1 MFGMNM
7 DIGID
12 LGTANVLVY
21 VKNKGIVLREPSVV
35 AVDKDSGKI
44 LAIGEDAKRMLG
56 RTPGN
61 IVAIRPLRE
70 GVIAD
75 YDITESML
83 RYFIDKV
90 IDRSFVLRP
99 RIMICVPTGVTMV
112 ERRAVQEAAEQAG
125 ARRTQLIE
133 EPMAAAIGAGL
144 PVDEAT
150 GSMIVDIG
158 GGTTDVAVI
167 SLGGIVT
174 SASLRVAGDKF
185 DEAIIEY
192 VRRMFNVMIGERT
205 AEEVKIK
212 IAAAF
217 RDARQAEMDVRGRD
231 LLSGLPKNIRMT
243 TAHAA
248 EALEGQVGRIVGCVK
263 KVLEETPPELSSDIM
278 DHGIVLTGGGSMLYG
293 LDELI
298 KRSTGIPAMIADDPL
313 SCVALGTGKA
323 LEYVDRFGDVQESP
337 SFFHKL

>member
-1 MFGMNM
+1 
-7 DIGID
+7 
-12 LGTANVLVY
+12 
-21 VKNKGIVLREPSVV
+21 
-35 AVDKDSGKI
+35 
-44 LAIGEDAKRMLG
+44 
-56 RTPGN
+56 
-61 IVAIRPLRE
+61 
-70 GVIAD
+70 
-75 YDITESML
+75 
-83 RYFIDKV
+83 
-90 IDRSFVLRP
+90 
-99 RIMICVPTGVTMV
+99 MV